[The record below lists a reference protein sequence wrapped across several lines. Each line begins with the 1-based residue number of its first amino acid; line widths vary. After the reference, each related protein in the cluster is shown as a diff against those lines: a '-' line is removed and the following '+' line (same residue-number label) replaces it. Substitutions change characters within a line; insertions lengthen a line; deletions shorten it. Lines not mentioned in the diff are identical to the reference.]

1 MNRHQDVIGNWGGG
15 GWPGMIAFGQEG
27 DPSGGMVPAQF
38 PFAGSNQLVSP
49 FGNGCG
55 GPGPMIDPNALATLI
70 ASKNSALVGMDC
82 PSHAV
87 DQILPFESVDID
99 ANDTVVVQATP
110 QILFAANRLI
120 IPSSIGSQVTINS
133 CTIGTRNQFAGSG
146 PILGLMLAE
155 NATYVK
161 VAFDTLSVNMP
172 AFLSVTNLTG
182 STVTF
187 YAMFVGKAV
196 YPGGPRILGA

>member
-1 MNRHQDVIGNWGGG
+1 MNQRDIIGNWGGC
-15 GWPGMIAFGQEG
+15 GWPGMIAFGADG
-27 DPSGGMVPAQF
+27 SAASADPNAMLVANGF
-38 PFAGSNQLVSP
+38 NFNTNPFACGSP
-49 FGNGCG
+49 A
-55 GPGPMIDPNALATLI
+55 PMVDPNALATLI

-87 DQILPFESVDID
+87 DQILPFESVDI
-99 ANDTVVVQATP
+99 AGNDTVVVQAVP
-110 QILFAANRLI
+110 QILFAANRLL
-120 IPSSIGSQVTINS
+120 IPSSIATQIAINS

-146 PILGLMLAE
+146 PVHGLTFAE

-172 AFLSVTNLTG
+172 AFLSVTNLTAN
-182 STVTF
+182 TVTF
-187 YAMFVGKAV
+187 YGTFIGKAV

>member
-1 MNRHQDVIGNWGGG
+1 MNRNQDIIGNWGGG
-15 GWPGMIAFGQEG
+15 WPGHIAFGAEG
-27 DPSGGMVPAQF
+27 DPGAAMVGPGQF

-49 FGNGCG
+49 FGGPC
-55 GPGPMIDPNALATLI
+55 GPGAMIDPNALATLI

-120 IPSSIGSQVTINS
+120 IPSSIGSQVAINS